1 MKLDWQKQVIASS
14 GYLEL
19 GMFEEAARSL
29 DEISSEDKGRMEVLA
44 ARLQLYMTIGKWDM
58 AAAVAR
64 HLVEIEA
71 ERPEWWINLAYSS
84 RRSESIEDAEAIL
97 LRARD
102 IHPTNAVIA
111 FNLACYASVTGRI
124 EEAKERLKHAISLD
138 KEIRE
143 LAVCDEDL
151 RGLRD
156 WIASLE

>member
-1 MKLDWQKQVIASS
+1 
-14 GYLEL
+14 
-19 GMFEEAARSL
+19 MFEEAARSL

-124 EEAKERLKHAISLD
+124 EEAKDRLKHAISLD